1 MLELDA
7 WQKEVLSTEGNIVIR
22 SGRQVGKSTVISIK
36 AAEYAISHKDKTILV
51 IASVERQARLLF
63 DKTLNYLY
71 ENHKVYLKKGKER
84 PTQHIIKLNNGSTI
98 YCLPTGLSGYGIRG
112 YTVDLLIADEAAF
125 IEEAVWTAVTPMLAV
140 TKGQIILLSTP
151 HGKNGYFY
159 RCFKD
164 PTFKSFHISAEDSP
178 RKDPVFL
185 AHERERM
192 THAQYAQEY
201 LGEFLDE
208 LRQFFPTDLINSVMT
223 LNSSEVGTPTSPLDN
238 FLGVD
243 VARLG
248 NDETV
253 MVTLKRDGKLKMI
266 NLSITKYTYLTETV
280 KRIKDLD
287 QIYDYRKIYID
298 TGGMGV
304 GVFDPLLNDEQ
315 TKRKVVSID
324 NSSKAVSSDNS
335 VKRKLLKEDLY
346 NNLLN
351 LMENHNIELFDNP
364 EIFLSLKSIQ
374 YEYEDGKLKIFGDYS
389 HITEALV
396 RAAWCVKD
404 KGLNIWVEFN

>member
-1 MLELDA
+1 MILDN
-7 WQKEVLSTEGNIVIR
+7 WQQEVLNTEGNIVLR

-36 AAEYAISHKDKTILV
+36 AADYAVKHKDKTILI

-71 ENHKVYLKKGKER
+71 ENYKSYIKKGKER
-84 PTQHIIKLNNGSTI
+84 PTQHVIKLNNGSVI
-98 YCLPTGLSGYGIRG
+98 HCLPTGLSGYGIRG
-112 YTVDLLIADEAAF
+112 YTIDLLIADEAAF
-125 IEEAVWTAVTPMLAV
+125 IEEEVWTAVTPMLAV

-151 HGKNGYFY
+151 HGKKGYFY
-159 RCFKD
+159 NCFKD
-164 PTFKSFHISAEDSP
+164 ETFKSFHISAEDSP
-178 RKDPVFL
+178 RKDEVFL
-185 AHERERM
+185 KHERERM
-192 THAQYAQEY
+192 TKAQYAQEY

-208 LRQFFPTDLINSVMT
+208 LRQFFNTELIKECMKPKLIRN
-223 LNSSEVGTPTSPLDN
+223 GDN

-253 MVTLKRDGKLKMI
+253 LLSLTKISDKLYM
-266 NLSITKYTYLTETV
+266 NDLLITKYNYLTETV

-287 QIYDYRKIYID
+287 SIFDYKRIYID

-304 GVFDPLLNDEQ
+304 GVFDPLLADEQ

-351 LMENHNIELFDNP
+351 LMENHNLELFDEP

-374 YEYEDGKLKIFGDYS
+374 YEYEDGRLKIFGDYS

-396 RAAWCVKD
+396 RAAWCMKE